1 MLRPKEEKNVVINH
15 QVASL
20 AIDPVGHTPT
30 HLHLGLRME
39 LERVLGMIVAVV
51 ASCVSI
57 VVKSIFLGG
66 RKKREISYLL
76 TFH

>member
-1 MLRPKEEKNVVINH
+1 MLRPKEEKNVVINR
-15 QVASL
+15 QVESL

-39 LERVLGMIVAVV
+39 LERVLGMIVAIIT
-51 ASCVSI
+51 SSISI

-66 RKKREISYLL
+66 
-76 TFH
+76 